1 VVGLFD
7 TRLGEN
13 VGPAVGLFVV
23 GERVVGLDDISE
35 IGEKVGTLEGF
46 TDADS
51 GN

>member
-7 TRLGEN
+7 KN

-23 GERVVGLDDISE
+23 GERVDDISE